1 MEKDM
6 VRDRATRQINSAVQA
21 VVNPIQE
28 FLKLQSASGIL
39 LFAFTVVA
47 IVWSNSRWSD
57 SYEEWWHTPISFG
70 FGAIVFSKSLLH
82 WINDGLMTVFFFV
95 VGLEIK
101 REILIGELSSFRKA
115 MLPLV
120 AAVGGMAIPALIYV
134 GFTRGT
140 PAVSGW
146 GIPMATDIAFS
157 LGVLT
162 LLGKRVPIQLKI
174 FLTAFAIVDDIGA
187 VIVIAFFY
195 ASSIVWGHLAIAG
208 FVLILLV
215 CANWLGV
222 RHLLLYTVLGV
233 ILWLAFLDSGIH
245 ATVAG
250 VLLAMTIPARSNL
263 DKRGFLKKS
272 HPILE
277 QRKGDNPRQLNSDS
291 EERDQSTVRELGQV
305 NEDFGSPIQRF
316 EHALHPWVVFVI
328 MPLFAFANA
337 GVRFE
342 GGLGSL
348 IADAVPLGVFLGLVL
363 GKQIGI
369 TLFSWLAVKSRIAS
383 LPSSVTWRDI
393 YGVAW
398 LGGIGF
404 TMSLFIA
411 SLAFGDSPMMG
422 ESKVGIYAASLVAGV
437 GGLLILRRRA
447 LSAQREKS

>member
-1 MEKDM
+1 MAPKRTVKQM
-6 VRDRATRQINSAVQA
+6 NRVVQTIA
-21 VVNPIQE
+21 NPIQE

-39 LFAFTVVA
+39 LFAFTIVA
-47 IVWSNSRWSD
+47 IAWSNSRWSD
-57 SYEEWWHTPISFG
+57 SYEEWWHTTLSFG
-70 FGAIVFSKSLLH
+70 FGTFIFSKSLLH

-115 MLPLV
+115 MLPVV

-187 VIVIAFFY
+187 VMVIAFFY

-222 RHLLLYTVLGV
+222 RHVLFYTVLGV

-263 DKRGFLKKS
+263 GERGFLKKS
-272 HPILE
+272 HPTLE
-277 QRKGDNPRQLNSDS
+277 QLEGDNPRQVTSNS
-291 EERDQSTVRELGQV
+291 EERNQSSVRDLSQV
-305 NEDFGSPIQRF
+305 NGDSKSPLQRL
-316 EHALHPWVVFVI
+316 EHALHPWVIFVI

-342 GGLGSL
+342 EGLGTSIL
-348 IADAVPLGVFLGLVL
+348 NSVPLGIFLGLVL

-369 TLFSWLAVKSRIAS
+369 TLFSWLAVKSSIAS
-383 LPSSVTWRDI
+383 LPSSVRWRHI

-411 SLAFGDSPMMG
+411 GLAFGDSPLMD
-422 ESKVGIYAASLVAGV
+422 ESKVGIYAASLVAGI
-437 GGLLILRRRA
+437 GGLLILRRCPA
-447 LSAQREKS
+447 LPIKD

>member
-1 MEKDM
+1 M
-6 VRDRATRQINSAVQA
+6 VREPIAKQINRVVQA
-21 VVNPIQE
+21 AANPIQE

-39 LFAFTVVA
+39 LFAFTVAA
-47 IVWSNSRWSD
+47 IVWSNSPWSHTYQE
-57 SYEEWWHTPISFG
+57 SWHTTLSFG
-70 FGAIVFSKSLLH
+70 FGTLVFSKSILH
-82 WINDGLMTVFFFV
+82 WINDGLMSVFFFV

-101 REILIGELSSFRKA
+101 REILVGELSSFKKA
-115 MLPLV
+115 MLPVV
-120 AAVGGMAIPALIYV
+120 AAVGGMVVPALIYA

-140 PAVSGW
+140 PALSGW

-195 ASSIVWGHLAIAG
+195 ASSIVWWHLAITG

-233 ILWLAFLDSGIH
+233 SLWLALLDSGIH

-250 VLLAMTIPARSNL
+250 VLLAITIPARSSLN
-263 DKRGFLKKS
+263 KRGFLKKS
-272 HPILE
+272 RSILNLLE
-277 QRKGDNPRQLNSDS
+277 GDSPRQVTADS
-291 EERDQSTVRELGQV
+291 EKRDQSSVRDLGQV
-305 NEDFGSPIQRF
+305 NEDFKSPLHRF
-316 EHALHPWVVFVI
+316 EHALHPWVIFGI

-342 GGLGSL
+342 EGLGSL
-348 IADAVPLGVFLGLVL
+348 MLNSVPLGVFLGLVL

-369 TLFSWLAVKSRIAS
+369 TIFSWIAVKSRIAS

-411 SLAFGDSPMMG
+411 SLAFGDGPLMG
-422 ESKVGIYAASLVAGV
+422 ESKLGIYAASFVAGV
-437 GGLLILRRRA
+437 GGLLILSRRA
-447 LSAQREKS
+447 EPPSKQQS

>member
-1 MEKDM
+1 M
-6 VRDRATRQINSAVQA
+6 VRERTVRQINRVVQA
-21 VVNPIQE
+21 VANPIQE

-39 LFAFTVVA
+39 LFAFTVAA
-47 IVWSNSRWSD
+47 IAWSNSRWSHN
-57 SYEEWWHTPISFG
+57 YEEWWHTTVSFG
-70 FGAIVFSKSLLH
+70 FGTFIFSKSLLH
-82 WINDGLMTVFFFV
+82 WINDGLMTVFFLV

-115 MLPLV
+115 MLPVV
-120 AAVGGMAIPALIYV
+120 AAVGGMAVPALIYV

-187 VIVIAFFY
+187 VIVIALFY

-233 ILWLAFLDSGIH
+233 ILWLAFLGSGIH

-250 VLLAMTIPARSNL
+250 VLFAMTIPARSNL
-263 DKRGFLKKS
+263 DKLGFLKKS
-272 HPILE
+272 HSILE
-277 QRKGDNPRQLNSDS
+277 HLEGDNPRHVSSDS
-291 EERDQSTVRELGQV
+291 EERDQSSVRDLGQV
-305 NEDFGSPIQRF
+305 NEDFKSPLQRF
-316 EHALHPWVVFVI
+316 EHALHPWVIFVI

-342 GGLGSL
+342 VGLGSL
-348 IADAVPLGVFLGLVL
+348 MANSVPLGLFLGLVL

-369 TLFSWLAVKSRIAS
+369 TLFSWVAVKSRIAS

-411 SLAFGDSPMMG
+411 GLAFGDGPLMG
-422 ESKVGIYAASLVAGV
+422 ESKVGIYAASLVSGV
-437 GGLLILRRRA
+437 GGLLTLRRRA
-447 LSAQREKS
+447 GLPTKNLP

>member
-1 MEKDM
+1 L
-6 VRDRATRQINSAVQA
+6 VREPIAKKINRVAQA
-21 VVNPIQE
+21 AANPIQE
-28 FLKLQSASGIL
+28 FLRLQSASGIL
-39 LFAFTVVA
+39 LFFFTLAA
-47 IVWSNSRWSD
+47 IVWSNSPWSH
-57 SYEEWWHTPISFG
+57 SYKEWWHTTFSFG
-70 FGAIVFSKSLLH
+70 FGTFVFSKSLLH
-82 WINDGLMTVFFFV
+82 WINDGLMSVFFFV

-101 REILIGELSSFRKA
+101 REILIGELSSLRKA
-115 MLPLV
+115 MLPVV
-120 AAVGGMAIPALIYV
+120 AAVGGMAVPALIYAL
-134 GFTRGT
+134 FTRGT
-140 PAVSGW
+140 PALSGW

-157 LGVLT
+157 LGVLA

-195 ASSIVWGHLAIAG
+195 ASSIVWGHLAIVG
-208 FVLILLV
+208 VVLILLV

-233 ILWLAFLDSGIH
+233 ILWLVLLDSGIH

-263 DKRGFLKKS
+263 NKRGLLKKV
-272 HPILE
+272 HLILE
-277 QRKGDNPRQLNSDS
+277 QLEGDNPRPVTSDS
-291 EERDQSTVRELGQV
+291 EERDQSNVRDIGQV
-305 NEDFGSPIQRF
+305 NENFKSPLQRF
-316 EHALHPWVVFVI
+316 EYALHPWVIFGI

-337 GVRFE
+337 GVTFE
-342 GGLGSL
+342 QGLGSMML
-348 IADAVPLGVFLGLVL
+348 NSVPLGVFLGLVL

-369 TLFSWLAVKSRIAS
+369 TLFSWIAVKSRIAS

-411 SLAFGDSPMMG
+411 GLAFGDGPLMG
-422 ESKVGIYAASLVAGV
+422 ESKVGIYAASFVAGI
-437 GGLLILRRRA
+437 GGLLILSRRA
-447 LSAQREKS
+447 GPLAKDLP

>member
-1 MEKDM
+1 
-6 VRDRATRQINSAVQA
+6 
-21 VVNPIQE
+21 
-28 FLKLQSASGIL
+28 
-39 LFAFTVVA
+39 
-47 IVWSNSRWSD
+47 
-57 SYEEWWHTPISFG
+57 
-70 FGAIVFSKSLLH
+70 
-82 WINDGLMTVFFFV
+82 
-95 VGLEIK
+95 
-101 REILIGELSSFRKA
+101 
-115 MLPLV
+115 
-120 AAVGGMAIPALIYV
+120 MAIPALIYV

-195 ASSIVWGHLAIAG
+195 ASGIVWGHLAIAG

-215 CANWLGV
+215 SANWLGV

-233 ILWLAFLDSGIH
+233 ILWLAFLESGIH

-250 VLLAMTIPARSNL
+250 VLFATTIPARSNL
-263 DKRGFLKKS
+263 DKQGFLKKS
-272 HPILE
+272 HSILDQLE
-277 QRKGDNPRQLNSDS
+277 GDNPRQVTSDS
-291 EERDQSTVRELGQV
+291 EERDQSMVQDPGQV
-305 NEDFGSPIQRF
+305 DEDVKSPVQRF
-316 EHALHPWVVFVI
+316 EHSLHPWVVFVI

-342 GGLGSL
+342 EGLGSMML
-348 IADAVPLGVFLGLVL
+348 DSVPLGLFLGLVL

-369 TLFSWLAVKSRIAS
+369 TLFSWVAVKSRLAS
-383 LPSSVTWRDI
+383 LPSAVTWRHI

-411 SLAFGDSPMMG
+411 GLAFGDGPLMG
-422 ESKVGIYAASLVAGV
+422 ESKVGIYAASLIAGV
-437 GGLLILRRRA
+437 GGWLILRRRPA
-447 LSAQREKS
+447 LPA

>member
-1 MEKDM
+1 MAPKRTVKQM
-6 VRDRATRQINSAVQA
+6 NRVVQTIT
-21 VVNPIQE
+21 NPIRE

-39 LFAFTVVA
+39 LFAFTVAA

-70 FGAIVFSKSLLH
+70 FGAIIFSKSLLH

-115 MLPLV
+115 MLPVV

-195 ASSIVWGHLAIAG
+195 ASGIVWGHLAIAG

-215 CANWLGV
+215 SANWLGV

-233 ILWLAFLDSGIH
+233 ILWLAFLESGIH

-250 VLLAMTIPARSNL
+250 VLFATTIPARSNL
-263 DKRGFLKKS
+263 DKQGFLKKS
-272 HPILE
+272 HSILDQLE
-277 QRKGDNPRQLNSDS
+277 GDNPRQVTSDS
-291 EERDQSTVRELGQV
+291 EERDQSMVQDPGQV
-305 NEDFGSPIQRF
+305 DEDVKSPVQRF
-316 EHALHPWVVFVI
+316 EHSLHPWVVFVI

-342 GGLGSL
+342 EGLGSMML
-348 IADAVPLGVFLGLVL
+348 DSVPLGLFLGLVL

-369 TLFSWLAVKSRIAS
+369 TLFSWVAVKSRLAS
-383 LPSSVTWRDI
+383 LPSAVTWRHI

-411 SLAFGDSPMMG
+411 GLAFGDGPLMG
-422 ESKVGIYAASLVAGV
+422 ESKVGIYAASLIAGV
-437 GGLLILRRRA
+437 GGWLILRRRPA
-447 LSAQREKS
+447 LPA

>member
-1 MEKDM
+1 MAPKRTVKQM
-6 VRDRATRQINSAVQA
+6 NRVVQTIT
-21 VVNPIQE
+21 NPIRE

-39 LFAFTVVA
+39 LFAFTVAA

-70 FGAIVFSKSLLH
+70 FGAIIFSKSLLH

-115 MLPLV
+115 MLPVV

-195 ASSIVWGHLAIAG
+195 ASGIVWGHLAIAG

-215 CANWLGV
+215 SANWLGV

-233 ILWLAFLDSGIH
+233 ILWLAFLESGIH

-250 VLLAMTIPARSNL
+250 VLFAMTITARSNL
-263 DKRGFLKKS
+263 DKQGFLKKS
-272 HPILE
+272 RSILDQLE
-277 QRKGDNPRQLNSDS
+277 GDNPRQVTSDS
-291 EERDQSTVRELGQV
+291 EERDQSMVQDPGQV
-305 NEDFGSPIQRF
+305 DEDVKSPVQRF
-316 EHALHPWVVFVI
+316 EHSLHPWVVFVI

-342 GGLGSL
+342 EGLGSMML
-348 IADAVPLGVFLGLVL
+348 DSVPLGLFLGLVL

-369 TLFSWLAVKSRIAS
+369 TLFSWVAVKSRLAS
-383 LPSSVTWRDI
+383 LPSAVTWRHI

-411 SLAFGDSPMMG
+411 GLAFGDGPLMG
-422 ESKVGIYAASLVAGV
+422 ESKVGIYAASLIAGV
-437 GGLLILRRRA
+437 GGWLILRRRPA
-447 LSAQREKS
+447 LPA

>member
-1 MEKDM
+1 M
-6 VRDRATRQINSAVQA
+6 VRERTVRQINRVVQTVA
-21 VVNPIQE
+21 NPIQE

-39 LFAFTVVA
+39 LFAFTVAA
-47 IVWSNSRWSD
+47 IVWSNSRWSH
-57 SYEEWWHTPISFG
+57 SYEEWWHTTLSFG
-70 FGAIVFSKSLLH
+70 FGTFIFSKTLLH

-115 MLPLV
+115 MLPVV

-195 ASSIVWGHLAIAG
+195 ALSIVWGHLAIAG

-233 ILWLAFLDSGIH
+233 ILWLAFIGSGIH

-263 DKRGFLKKS
+263 DKLGFLKKS
-272 HPILE
+272 HSMLE
-277 QRKGDNPRQLNSDS
+277 RLEGDNTRQVSSDS
-291 EERDQSTVRELGQV
+291 EERDQASVRDLGQV
-305 NEDFGSPIQRF
+305 NEDFRAPLQRF

-337 GVRFE
+337 GVKLE
-342 GGLGSL
+342 EGLGSL
-348 IADAVPLGVFLGLVL
+348 MLNSVPLGLFLGLVL

-411 SLAFGDSPMMG
+411 GLAFGDSPLIG
-422 ESKVGIYAASLVAGV
+422 ESKVGIYAASLIAGV
-437 GGLLILRRRA
+437 GGLLILWRRA
-447 LSAQREKS
+447 VLPIKDQA

>member
-1 MEKDM
+1 VAREPIAK
-6 VRDRATRQINSAVQA
+6 QINRVAQA
-21 VVNPIQE
+21 AANPIQE

-39 LFAFTVVA
+39 LFAFTVAA
-47 IVWSNSRWSD
+47 IVWSNSPWSRTYTE
-57 SYEEWWHTPISFG
+57 SWHTTLSFG
-70 FGAIVFSKSLLH
+70 FGAFVLSKSLLH
-82 WINDGLMTVFFFV
+82 WINDGLMSVFFFV

-101 REILIGELSSFRKA
+101 REILIGELSSLRKA
-115 MLPLV
+115 MLPIV
-120 AAVGGMAIPALIYV
+120 AAIGGMAVPALIYV

-140 PAVSGW
+140 PALSGW

-187 VIVIAFFY
+187 VVVIAFFY
-195 ASSIVWGHLAIAG
+195 ASSIVWGHLAITG

-233 ILWLAFLDSGIH
+233 ILWLALLDSGIH

-263 DKRGFLKKS
+263 NKRGLLKKVHS
-272 HPILE
+272 ILE
-277 QRKGDNPRQLNSDS
+277 QLEGDNPRPITSDS
-291 EERDQSTVRELGQV
+291 QERDQSSVRDIGQV
-305 NEDFGSPIQRF
+305 NEDFKSPLQRF
-316 EHALHPWVVFVI
+316 EHALHPWVIFGI

-337 GVRFE
+337 GVKFE
-342 GGLGSL
+342 EGLGSL
-348 IADAVPLGVFLGLVL
+348 MLNSVPLGLFLGLVL

-369 TLFSWLAVKSRIAS
+369 TLFSWVAVKSGIAS

-411 SLAFGDSPMMG
+411 SLAFGDGSLMG
-422 ESKVGIYAASLVAGV
+422 EAKLGIYAASLVAGI
-437 GGLLILRRRA
+437 GGLLILSRRA
-447 LSAQREKS
+447 EPSAKD

>member
-1 MEKDM
+1 VVDNTQ
-6 VRDRATRQINSAVQA
+6 RRINRVAQTVA
-21 VVNPIQE
+21 NPIRE
-28 FLKLQSASGIL
+28 FLRLQSASGIL
-39 LFAFTVVA
+39 LFVFTLAA
-47 IVWSNSRWSD
+47 IVWSNSPWSH
-57 SYEEWWHTPISFG
+57 SYKEWWHTTLSFG
-70 FGAIVFSKSLLH
+70 FGTFVFSKSLLH
-82 WINDGLMTVFFFV
+82 WINDGLMCVFFFV

-101 REILIGELSSFRKA
+101 REILIGELSSLRKA
-115 MLPLV
+115 MLPVV
-120 AAVGGMAIPALIYV
+120 AAVGGMAVPALIYV

-157 LGVLT
+157 LGVLA

-195 ASSIVWGHLAIAG
+195 ASSIVWGHLAIPG

-215 CANWLGV
+215 CANRLGV

-233 ILWLAFLDSGIH
+233 ILWLALLDSGIH

-250 VLLAMTIPARSNL
+250 VLLAITVPARSSLN
-263 DKRGFLKKS
+263 KRGFLQKS
-272 HPILE
+272 RSILE
-277 QRKGDNPRQLNSDS
+277 LLEGDSPRQVTSDS
-291 EERDQSTVRELGQV
+291 EERDQSSVRDLGQV
-305 NEDFGSPIQRF
+305 NEDFKSPLQRF
-316 EHALHPWVVFVI
+316 EHALHPWVIFVI

-348 IADAVPLGVFLGLVL
+348 MLNSVPLGVFLGLVL

-369 TLFSWLAVKSRIAS
+369 TLFSWVAVKSRIAS
-383 LPSSVTWRDI
+383 LPSSVAWRDI

-411 SLAFGDSPMMG
+411 GLAFGEGPLMG
-422 ESKVGIYAASLVAGV
+422 ESKVGIYVASIVAGL
-437 GGLLILRRRA
+437 GGLWILSRCA
-447 LSAQREKS
+447 VPSTKDEP

>member
-1 MEKDM
+1 
-6 VRDRATRQINSAVQA
+6 
-21 VVNPIQE
+21 
-28 FLKLQSASGIL
+28 
-39 LFAFTVVA
+39 
-47 IVWSNSRWSD
+47 
-57 SYEEWWHTPISFG
+57 
-70 FGAIVFSKSLLH
+70 
-82 WINDGLMTVFFFV
+82 
-95 VGLEIK
+95 
-101 REILIGELSSFRKA
+101 
-115 MLPLV
+115 MLPVV
-120 AAVGGMAIPALIYV
+120 AAVGGMAVPALIYAL
-134 GFTRGT
+134 FTRGT
-140 PAVSGW
+140 PALSGW

-195 ASSIVWGHLAIAG
+195 ASSIVWGHLAIVG
-208 FVLILLV
+208 VVLSLLV

-233 ILWLAFLDSGIH
+233 ILWLALLDSGIH

-263 DKRGFLKKS
+263 NKRGLLKKVHS
-272 HPILE
+272 ILE
-277 QRKGDNPRQLNSDS
+277 QLEGDNPRPVTSDS
-291 EERDQSTVRELGQV
+291 EERDQSSVRDIGQV
-305 NEDFGSPIQRF
+305 NEDFKSPLQRF
-316 EHALHPWVVFVI
+316 EYALHPWVIFGI

-337 GVRFE
+337 GVTFE
-342 GGLGSL
+342 QGLGSL
-348 IADAVPLGVFLGLVL
+348 MLNSVPLGVFLGLVL

-369 TLFSWLAVKSRIAS
+369 TFFSWIAVKSGIAS

-411 SLAFGDSPMMG
+411 SLAFGDSPLMG
-422 ESKVGIYAASLVAGV
+422 ESKLGIYAASVIAGV
-437 GGLLILRRRA
+437 GGLLILSRRA
-447 LSAQREKS
+447 EPSSKQKP

>member
-1 MEKDM
+1 L
-6 VRDRATRQINSAVQA
+6 VRERTARHINRVVQA
-21 VVNPIQE
+21 VTNPIQE

-39 LFAFTVVA
+39 LFAFTVAA
-47 IVWSNSRWSD
+47 IVWSNSRWSH
-57 SYEEWWHTPISFG
+57 SYEEWWHTTLSFG
-70 FGAIVFSKSLLH
+70 FGTFIFSKTLLH

-115 MLPLV
+115 MLPVV
-120 AAVGGMAIPALIYV
+120 AAVGGMVVPALIYF

-162 LLGKRVPIQLKI
+162 LLGRRVPIQLKI

-195 ASSIVWGHLAIAG
+195 ASGIVWGHLAIAG
-208 FVLILLV
+208 IVLALLA

-222 RHLLLYTVLGV
+222 RHALLYTILGV
-233 ILWLAFLDSGIH
+233 ILWLAFLESGIH
-245 ATVAG
+245 ATVGG
-250 VLLAMTIPARSNL
+250 VLLAMTIPARSKV
-263 DKRGFLKKS
+263 DRQRILKKS
-272 HPILE
+272 HAILE
-277 QRKGDNPRQLNSDS
+277 LLEGDTPKHESLDS
-291 EERDQSTVRELGQV
+291 EEHSQSSVQVRGQV
-305 NEDFGSPIQRF
+305 NEDIKSPLQRF
-316 EHALHPWVVFVI
+316 EHALHPWVIFVI

-342 GGLGSL
+342 EGLGGMILNS
-348 IADAVPLGVFLGLVL
+348 VPLGVFFGLVL

-383 LPSSVTWRDI
+383 LPSAVGWREI

-411 SLAFGDSPMMG
+411 GLAFGDSPLMG
-422 ESKVGIYAASLVAGV
+422 ESKIGIYAASLVAGV

-447 LSAQREKS
+447 GLSTKEQR

>member
-1 MEKDM
+1 M
-6 VRDRATRQINSAVQA
+6 VREQAKRQINRVVQT
-21 VVNPIQE
+21 VSNPIQE

-39 LFAFTVVA
+39 LFACTVAA
-47 IVWSNSRWSD
+47 ILWSNSQWSH
-57 SYEEWWHTPISFG
+57 SYQELWHTPISFG
-70 FGAIVFSKSLLH
+70 FGAIIFSKSLAH
-82 WINDGLMTVFFFV
+82 WINDGLMAVFFFV

-101 REILIGELSSFRKA
+101 REILIGELSSLRKA
-115 MLPLV
+115 MLPVV

-140 PAVSGW
+140 LAVSGW

-208 FVLILLV
+208 VVVILLV

-222 RHLLLYTVLGV
+222 RNLLLYAVLGV
-233 ILWLAFLDSGIH
+233 ILWLAFLESGIH

-263 DKRGFLKKS
+263 NKRRFLRRS
-272 HPILE
+272 RSILKQLE
-277 QRKGDNPRQLNSDS
+277 GDNPSQVTSDS
-291 EERDQSTVRELGQV
+291 EERDQSGVRDLGQV
-305 NEDFGSPIQRF
+305 NQDFKSPLQRF
-316 EHALHPWVVFVI
+316 EHALHPWVIFAI
-328 MPLFAFANA
+328 MPLFAIANA

-342 GGLGSL
+342 AGLSSL
-348 IADAVPLGVFLGLVL
+348 IMNSVPLGVFLGLVL

-369 TLFSWLAVKSRIAS
+369 TLFSWVAVKSRIAS
-383 LPSSVTWRDI
+383 LPSSITWRDI

-411 SLAFGDSPMMG
+411 SLAFGDGPLMS
-422 ESKVGIYAASLVAGV
+422 ESKLGIYAASLVAGI
-437 GGLLILRRRA
+437 GGLLILSRRA
-447 LSAQREKS
+447 EPSAKD

>member
-1 MEKDM
+1 M
-6 VRDRATRQINSAVQA
+6 S
-21 VVNPIQE
+21 
-28 FLKLQSASGIL
+28 
-39 LFAFTVVA
+39 
-47 IVWSNSRWSD
+47 
-57 SYEEWWHTPISFG
+57 
-70 FGAIVFSKSLLH
+70 
-82 WINDGLMTVFFFV
+82 VFFFV

-115 MLPLV
+115 MLPVV
-120 AAVGGMAIPALIYV
+120 AAIGGMAIPALIYI

-162 LLGKRVPIQLKI
+162 LLGRRVPIQLKI

-208 FVLILLV
+208 VVVILLV

-222 RHLLLYTVLGV
+222 RNFLLYAVLGV
-233 ILWLAFLDSGIH
+233 ILWLAFLESGIH

-263 DKRGFLKKS
+263 NKRGLLKKVHS
-272 HPILE
+272 ILE
-277 QRKGDNPRQLNSDS
+277 QLEGDNPRPVTSDS
-291 EERDQSTVRELGQV
+291 QERDQSSVRDIGQV
-305 NEDFGSPIQRF
+305 NQDFKSPLQRF
-316 EHALHPWVVFVI
+316 EHALHPWVIFAI
-328 MPLFAFANA
+328 MPLFAIANA

-342 GGLGSL
+342 AGLSSL
-348 IADAVPLGVFLGLVL
+348 IMNSVPLGVFLGLVL

-369 TLFSWLAVKSRIAS
+369 TLFSWVAVKRRIAS

-411 SLAFGDSPMMG
+411 GLAFGDGPLMS
-422 ESKVGIYAASLVAGV
+422 ESKLGIYAASLVAGI
-437 GGLLILRRRA
+437 GGLLILSRRA
-447 LSAQREKS
+447 EPSAKD

>member
-1 MEKDM
+1 M
-6 VRDRATRQINSAVQA
+6 VRERAKIQINCVVQT
-21 VVNPIQE
+21 VSNPIQE

-39 LFAFTVVA
+39 LFTFTVAA

-57 SYEEWWHTPISFG
+57 SYVQWWQTTLSFG
-70 FGAIVFSKSLLH
+70 FGTFIFSKSLLH
-82 WINDGLMTVFFFV
+82 WINDGLMSVFFFV

-115 MLPLV
+115 MLPVV
-120 AAVGGMAIPALIYV
+120 AAIGGMAIPALIYI

-162 LLGKRVPIQLKI
+162 LLGRRVPIQLKI

-208 FVLILLV
+208 VVVILLV

-222 RHLLLYTVLGV
+222 RNFLLYAVLGV
-233 ILWLAFLDSGIH
+233 ILWLAFLESGIH

-263 DKRGFLKKS
+263 NKRGLLKKVHS
-272 HPILE
+272 ILE
-277 QRKGDNPRQLNSDS
+277 QLEGDNPRPVTSDS
-291 EERDQSTVRELGQV
+291 QERDQSSVRDIGQV
-305 NEDFGSPIQRF
+305 NQDFKSPLQRF
-316 EHALHPWVVFVI
+316 EHALHPWVIFAI
-328 MPLFAFANA
+328 MPLFAIANA

-342 GGLGSL
+342 AGLSSL
-348 IADAVPLGVFLGLVL
+348 IMNSVPLGVFLGLVL

-369 TLFSWLAVKSRIAS
+369 TLFSWVAVKRRIAS

-411 SLAFGDSPMMG
+411 GLAFGDGPLMS
-422 ESKVGIYAASLVAGV
+422 ESKLGIYAASLVAGI
-437 GGLLILRRRA
+437 GGLLILSRRA
-447 LSAQREKS
+447 EPSAKD